1 MTTYAKHLACSL
13 LQKHTYSMSSQLSE
27 LTGVVKRITFHN
39 PTNGWTVLR
48 LLVQGCSDEVT
59 AVGNFGAI
67 TPGENLKLTGHWV
80 NDITYGQQ
88 FKVTGYEVV
97 RPATLAGIQ
106 RYLGS
111 GLIKGIGPVM
121 ARKIVERFGLET
133 LDIIEKQPHRL
144 IEVEG
149 ISKVR
154 IEKICTAWEEQKEIR
169 NVMTFLTAHNIS
181 TNFAV
186 KIFKQYGRDTIS
198 IVESNPY
205 QLARDIY
212 GIGFKSADQIA
223 INLGLARDSDER
235 LKAGITHTLYEATE
249 DGHCFLP
256 LEELIQRTCE
266 TLALDLKDRLRL
278 LVDEQVRS
286 RELFRVD
293 VERHGEAIYVAPF
306 FLAERA
312 TAMRLLDFTHPVS
325 VDRDRVSSWLERF
338 CQREQMQLSE
348 EQLSAI
354 LTAISNGVSIITG
367 GPGCGKTTT
376 LKAFVKLLT
385 AMGKRVQL
393 ASPTGRAAQRLGEV
407 SGLEARTIH
416 RMLEFEPATMSF
428 KHNQDNPLRGDFFI
442 IDEASMIDILL
453 ANHLLKAIPA
463 KTQICFVGD
472 ADQLPSVGAGQFLND
487 MIDSGRIPIARLT
500 RIFRQAATSSIISHA
515 HEIKAGRVPSFA
527 RPGERTTDCYFI
539 EEQSPDRV
547 NALVVKVVT
556 SSIPRHFK
564 IDPNEVQVLA
574 PMKRGSIGTNNLN
587 LMLQEAINPP
597 APDKPELKWGLT
609 TFRLGDKIIQQVNNY
624 QLEVFNGDIGRISAV
639 YPEERRLIISFN
651 ARKIEYE
658 YADLNEIALAYAI
671 SIHRSQGSEYEA
683 VVLPVHYQHWNMLH
697 RSILYT
703 GITRAKRLAIVVGQL
718 SAVQRAVT
726 TDASTRYTN
735 LASILAYG
743 KANSGR
749 GTLW

>member
-1 MTTYAKHLACSL
+1 M
-13 LQKHTYSMSSQLSE
+13 
-27 LTGVVKRITFHN
+27 
-39 PTNGWTVLR
+39 LR

-59 AVGNFGAI
+59 AVGSFGAI

-80 NDITYGQQ
+80 NDATYGQQ

-111 GLIKGIGPVM
+111 GLIKGIGPVI
-121 ARKIVERFGLET
+121 ARRMVEKFGLET
-133 LDIIEKQPHRL
+133 LDVIEKRPHRL
-144 IEVEG
+144 LEVEG
-149 ISKVR
+149 ISKGR
-154 IEKICTAWEEQKEIR
+154 IEKISAAWEEQKEIR
-169 NVMTFLTAHNIS
+169 NVMTFLTAHSIS

-205 QLARDIY
+205 RLARDIY

-223 INLGLARDSDER
+223 LNLGLARDSDER
-235 LKAGITHTLYEATE
+235 LRAGLTHTLYEATE

-256 LEELIQRTCE
+256 LEELLERASE
-266 TLALDLKDRLRL
+266 TLEVELKDRLRA
-278 LVDEQVRS
+278 LVDEQVKS
-286 RELFRVD
+286 KELFRVD
-293 VERHGEAIYVAPF
+293 VESCGEAIYVAPF

-312 TAMRLLDFTHPVS
+312 AAMRLLDFTRPVAT
-325 VDRDRVSSWLERF
+325 DKQRVLSWLDRF
-338 CQREQMQLSE
+338 CQRERMQLSD
-348 EQLSAI
+348 EQSNAI
-354 LTAISNGVSIITG
+354 LTAVSNAVSVITG

-376 LKAFVKLLT
+376 LKALVKLLT

-393 ASPTGRAAQRLGEV
+393 ASPTGRAAQRLSEV
-407 SGLEARTIH
+407 AGLEAKTIH
-416 RMLEFEPATMSF
+416 RMLEFEPATMNF

-453 ANHLLKAIPA
+453 ANHLLKAIPSEA
-463 KTQICFVGD
+463 QICFVGD

-487 MIDSGRIPIARLT
+487 LIDSGRIALARLT
-500 RIFRQAATSSIISHA
+500 RVFRQAATSLIISHA
-515 HEIKAGRVPSFA
+515 HEINTGKVPSFT
-527 RPGERTTDCYFI
+527 RPGERATDCYFI
-539 EEQSPDRV
+539 EEQNPERV

-556 SSIPRHFK
+556 SSIPRHFQ
-564 IDPNEVQVLA
+564 IDPREVQVLA

-597 APDKPELKWGLT
+597 AADKPELKWGLN
-609 TFRLGDKIIQQVNNY
+609 TFRLGDKVIQQVNNY
-624 QLEVFNGDIGRISAV
+624 QLEVFNGDIGRVSGV
-639 YPEERRLIISFN
+639 YPEERRVTISFN
-651 ARKIEYE
+651 TRTVEYE

-671 SIHRSQGSEYEA
+671 SIHRSQGSEYAA
-683 VVLPVHYQHWNMLH
+683 VVLPVHYQHWNLLN
-697 RSILYT
+697 RAILYT
-703 GITRAKRLAIVVGQL
+703 GLTRAKRLAILVGQ
-718 SAVQRAVT
+718 SQAVQRAIT

-735 LASILAYG
+735 LANILAYG

>member
-1 MTTYAKHLACSL
+1 
-13 LQKHTYSMSSQLSE
+13 MSSQLSE
-27 LTGVVKRITFHN
+27 LTGAVKRITFHN
-39 PTNGWTVLR
+39 PANGWTVLR
-48 LLVQGCSDEVT
+48 LLIQGYSDEVT
-59 AVGNFGAI
+59 AVGSFGAI
-67 TPGENLKLTGHWV
+67 TPGENLRLTGHWV
-80 NDITYGQQ
+80 NDATYGQQ
-88 FKVTGYEVV
+88 FRVTGYEVV

-111 GLIKGIGPVM
+111 GLIKGIGPIM
-121 ARKIVERFGLET
+121 ARRIVERFGLET

-144 IEVEG
+144 LEVEG

-154 IEKICTAWEEQKEIR
+154 IEKICAAWQEQKEIR

-186 KIFKQYGRDTIS
+186 KLFKQYGRDTIS

-205 QLARDIY
+205 RLARDIY

-223 INLGLARDSDER
+223 LKLGLARDSDER
-235 LKAGITHTLYEATE
+235 LRAGITHTLYEATE

-256 LEELIQRTCE
+256 LEELLQYTCE
-266 TLALDLKDRLRL
+266 TLEVDLKDRLRL
-278 LVDEQVRS
+278 LVDEQVKS
-286 RELFRVD
+286 KELFRVD
-293 VERHGEAIYVAPF
+293 VEEHKEAIYVAPF

-312 TAMRLLDFTHPVS
+312 TGMRLLDFTHPVAT
-325 VDRDRVSSWLERF
+325 DRGRVLAWLERF
-338 CQREQMQLSE
+338 CQCEQIRLSE
-348 EQLSAI
+348 EQSEAI
-354 LTAISNGVSIITG
+354 LTAVSSGVSIITG

-376 LKAFVKLLT
+376 LKALVKLLT

-393 ASPTGRAAQRLGEV
+393 ASPTGRAAQRLSEV
-407 SGLEARTIH
+407 TGLEAKTIH
-416 RMLEFEPATMSF
+416 RMLEFEPTTMSF

-453 ANHLLKAIPA
+453 ANNLLKAIPPEA
-463 KTQICFVGD
+463 QICFVGD

-487 MIDSGRIPIARLT
+487 MINSRQVALARLT
-500 RIFRQAATSSIISHA
+500 RVFRQAATSFIISHA
-515 HEIKAGRVPSFA
+515 HEINTGRMPSFT
-527 RPGERTTDCYFI
+527 RPGERTADCYFI
-539 EEQSPDRV
+539 EEQNPERI
-547 NALVVKVVT
+547 NALLVKVVT

-564 IDPNEVQVLA
+564 IDPREVQVLA

-587 LMLQEAINPP
+587 LMLQGAINPP

-609 TFRLGDKIIQQVNNY
+609 TFRLGDKVIQQVNNY
-624 QLEVFNGDIGRISAV
+624 QLEVFNGDIGYISGV
-639 YPEERRLIISFN
+639 YPEERRITISFN
-651 ARKIEYE
+651 TREVEYE

-671 SIHRSQGSEYEA
+671 SIHRSQGSEYAA
-683 VVLPVHYQHWNMLH
+683 VVMPVHYQHWNLLN
-697 RSILYT
+697 RAILYT
-703 GITRAKRLAIVVGQL
+703 GLTRAKRLAILVGQS
-718 SAVQRAVT
+718 SAVHRAVT

-735 LASILAYG
+735 LAAILTYG